1 MLRRCALI
9 QGRIQKFLVSQYF
22 TQSIICSSIPI
33 SWVEYMTKT
42 FAVIGG
48 DLRNLK
54 LAEHLAEDGHSVK
67 IFGFKNIEIS
77 PKVTDATSLEEAI
90 KDSDVVVGP
99 IPCSK
104 DEQTI
109 NCTFYNLKIYIDD
122 VLRSMNKEQI
132 FVAGFLSENIIHL
145 CQNYELECHDI
156 LKREEMSVL
165 NAIPTAEG
173 AIQIALEEM
182 PTTLHDSKVLVMG
195 YGRIGKVLSKMLH
208 GMGAKVYAAARKYSD
223 LAWIETMGYVPIR
236 TSEISTYLD
245 TFDVIFN
252 TIPHVVL
259 EAKELRNV
267 RKDSL
272 IIDLASKPG
281 GINFEKAK
289 ELGVKTIWA
298 LSLPGKVA
306 PVSAARYM
314 KDTIYNILNEE
325 GKLST

>member
-1 MLRRCALI
+1 MA
-9 QGRIQKFLVSQYF
+9 
-22 TQSIICSSIPI
+22 
-33 SWVEYMTKT
+33 KT

-54 LAEHLAEDGHSVK
+54 LAEHLAEDGHKVK
-67 IFGFKNIEIS
+67 LFGFKNIEIS
-77 PKVTDATSLEEAI
+77 PKVTDEVSLEEAM

-109 NCTFYNLKIYIDD
+109 NCTFYNLKIYLDD
-122 VLRSMNKEQI
+122 ILRLMSKEQI
-132 FVAGFLSENIIHL
+132 FVAGFLSESIIHL
-145 CQNYELECHDI
+145 MQNYDLQCHDI
-156 LKREEMSVL
+156 LKREEMAVL

-182 PTTLHDSKVLVMG
+182 PITLHNSKALVLG

-208 GMGAKVYAAARKYSD
+208 GIGAKVHVAARKYQD
-223 LAWIETMGYVPIR
+223 LAQIEAMGYIPIR
-236 TSEISTYLD
+236 MPEVSTYLN

-252 TIPHVVL
+252 TVPHVIIDS
-259 EAKELRNV
+259 KELQGI

-289 ELGVKTIWA
+289 DLGVKTIWA

-306 PVSAARYM
+306 PVTAAKYM
-314 KDTIYNILNEE
+314 KDTIYNILNDS
-325 GKLST
+325 GL

>member
-1 MLRRCALI
+1 
-9 QGRIQKFLVSQYF
+9 
-22 TQSIICSSIPI
+22 
-33 SWVEYMTKT
+33 MTKT